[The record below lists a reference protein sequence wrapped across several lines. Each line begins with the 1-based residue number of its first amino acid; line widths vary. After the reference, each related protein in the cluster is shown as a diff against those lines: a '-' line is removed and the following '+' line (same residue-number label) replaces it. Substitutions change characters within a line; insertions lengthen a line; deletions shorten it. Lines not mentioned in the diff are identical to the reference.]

1 MMGTIARSLGA
12 RETMHRV
19 PLICTPSAADR
30 PLRGSSPLQMRV
42 LMGTLQSHYPEML
55 HRVVIAHAP
64 SSFSRLFSLISPVL
78 NERMLAKVGWRLIAT
93 RHATDDHRLKL
104 TGCVCL

>member
-1 MMGTIARSLGA
+1 
-12 RETMHRV
+12 
-19 PLICTPSAADR
+19 
-30 PLRGSSPLQMRV
+30 MRV